1 MAAKLGL
8 NVEFIAGDWRHGADP
23 QAIEKRLRADAD
35 KRIKA
40 VCVVHNETSTG
51 VTSRIAEVRRAI
63 DAAQHP
69 ALFMVDTIS
78 SLASMDYRHD
88 EWGVDVTVAGSQKG
102 LMLPPGLSFN
112 CISPKALTA
121 SKAARLPRSYWAW
134 DEMTANGK
142 NGYFPYTPATNLL
155 YGLAEALKMLDEE
168 GLDAVFARHQ
178 RHAEAARR
186 AVRAWGLEVYALD
199 PREYSASLTGVL
211 MPAGHDA
218 DRLRKVILDAFELSL
233 GTGLTKPVEIVVAA
247 GAGGA
252 SDQMARM
259 MQAAVQKNG
268 LMKQPMVVSLKGGAS
283 GAEALMY
290 MKSSAGDP
298 NKVLIAYSLIYMLPL
313 SAKIP
318 FNWRELSPVSLIA
331 LDQFV
336 LWDNTTLPHANVKDF
351 IAAAKAANPP
361 FKMGG
366 TGSKRED
373 HVLTVFIEKKTGAKF
388 AYLPYKSGGEAATQL
403 VGNHTQSNVNNPSE
417 NLEVWRAG
425 QVRALCVF
433 DKERIGYKTK
443 VTDKQSWNDIPTCK
457 EEGLDV
463 QYLMLRAMFLPG
475 KVTPEQAA
483 FYVDLF
489 KKVTQTAEYK
499 DYMEKQ
505 ALKPIFLTGSDMLKF
520 LEEDDTLNKNLMT
533 EAGFVAN

>member
-1 MAAKLGL
+1 MAC
-8 NVEFIAGDWRHGADP
+8 N
-23 QAIEKRLRADAD
+23 Q
-35 KRIKA
+35 
-40 VCVVHNETSTG
+40 
-51 VTSRIAEVRRAI
+51 
-63 DAAQHP
+63 P
-69 ALFMVDTIS
+69 A
-78 SLASMDYRHD
+78 
-88 EWGVDVTVAGSQKG
+88 
-102 LMLPPGLSFN
+102 P
-112 CISPKALTA
+112 
-121 SKAARLPRSYWAW
+121 
-134 DEMTANGK
+134 
-142 NGYFPYTPATNLL
+142 
-155 YGLAEALKMLDEE
+155 
-168 GLDAVFARHQ
+168 
-178 RHAEAARR
+178 
-186 AVRAWGLEVYALD
+186 AVRGRIQATGKKLVRYFMNAVAAL
-199 PREYSASLTGVL
+199 AAMLVGA
-211 MPAGHDA
+211 PAMAGWEPA
-218 DRLRKVILDAFELSL
+218 
-233 GTGLTKPVEIVVAA
+233 KPVEIVVAA

-259 MQAAVQKNG
+259 MQAAIQKNN

-290 MKSSAGDP
+290 MKSSEGDP
-298 NKVLIAYSLIYMLPL
+298 GKVLIAYSLIYMLPL

-318 FNWRELSPVSLIA
+318 FNWRELTPVSVVA

-336 LWDNTTLPHANVKDF
+336 LWDNAAGPKSLKEF

-373 HVLTVFIEKKTGAKF
+373 NVLTVFIEKKTGAKF

-403 VGNHTQSNVNNPSE
+403 VGNHTESNVNNPSE

-433 DKERIGYKTK
+433 DRERIAYTTK
-443 VTDKQSWNDIPTCK
+443 VTDTQSWNDIPTCR

-475 KVTPEQAA
+475 KVTPEQQA

-489 KKVTQTAEYK
+489 QKVTQTPEYK

-505 ALKPIFLTGSDMLKF
+505 ALKPIFLTGNDMLKF
-520 LEEDDTLNKNLMT
+520 LEQDDALNASLMT
-533 EAGFVAN
+533 EAGFVAK